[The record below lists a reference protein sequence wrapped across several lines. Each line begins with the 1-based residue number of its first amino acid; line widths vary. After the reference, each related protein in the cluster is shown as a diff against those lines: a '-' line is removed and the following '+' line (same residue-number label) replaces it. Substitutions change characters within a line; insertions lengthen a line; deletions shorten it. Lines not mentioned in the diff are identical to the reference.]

1 MQRVCACTVL
11 TIKKAFGSPGKNP
24 IAQGDRAWSFA
35 GGCEGAEQL
44 GGGI

>member
-1 MQRVCACTVL
+1 MQWVCACTAL
-11 TIKKAFGSPGKNP
+11 TIRRRSAARQKP

-44 GGGI
+44 GGRI